1 MIFSTRDSE
10 LRIPSKLHDMAS
22 SAKDTK
28 RPTMA
33 KKEEGPD
40 SRRSWAI
47 ALAACVI
54 NTLLSGIS
62 RATGLF
68 YVALIDTYGV
78 SRLEANLPFTVRN
91 VVRNLGGPLVGAI
104 GQRYGPRDVTIL
116 GGIFGSLG
124 IILCTFAPN
133 VIWITVLWGGVHGFG
148 VALGN
153 TLFQVIVTQ
162 YFEKYRATASGLA
175 LSGACLG
182 SFVFP
187 VLLEYMLSN
196 YGLAGTFLVTGGLI
210 MHVLPAA
217 IMLKEPP
224 WIQRASKEKEHKKP
238 EDLNMKPPV
247 SKKLSKPTQVMSSI
261 KEEGR
266 STNEEL
272 SVVTVSYDKILES
285 STDFNVKQ
293 EEKALSFR
301 RNSNKKSN
309 GFDNPA
315 YAGSSVE
322 LNEKKSDQ
330 VVEEPTRPRLRTISI
345 GEVSVTIKITQDQH
359 QETSIYK
366 GMAKLFRDPMFHMI
380 SLSLGAFAML
390 FDPAITVIVDY
401 IMDKGLTEDVAKY
414 FISMLSL
421 GDLVGRLGFGW
432 VTDRKYMSIPN
443 FMMLIQVIQGI
454 CFLLIPLFNG
464 FDTLMSVMV
473 IYGVMSGANLV
484 MFPILVGKYLQSVQ
498 SLAIGFIA
506 FFSGIL
512 SFAVPPLIGYFR
524 DQVGS
529 YDGMFCITGGLS
541 LVTGLLWLTE
551 PLLLKLGEKLNGP
564 PSTSLIIST

>member
-1 MIFSTRDSE
+1 
-10 LRIPSKLHDMAS
+10 MA
-22 SAKDTK
+22 
-28 RPTMA
+28 RE
-33 KKEEGPD
+33 EEGPD
-40 SRRSWAI
+40 SPRSWAI

-78 SRLEANLPFTVRN
+78 SRLQANLPFTVRN

-104 GQRYGPRDVTIL
+104 GQRYGPRDVTIA

-133 VIWITVLWGGVHGFG
+133 VIWITILWGGVHGFG

-187 VLLEYMLSN
+187 VLLEYMLAN
-196 YGLAGTFLVTGGLI
+196 FGLAGTFLVTGGLI

-224 WIQRASKEKEHKKP
+224 WIQRATKEKTLEAT
-238 EDLNMKPPV
+238 EDLNMKPVV

-261 KEEGR
+261 KEEAR
-266 STNEEL
+266 TTNEEL
-272 SVVTVSYDKILES
+272 QEVTVSYSKTRKPF
-285 STDFNVKQ
+285 TDSGVKQ
-293 EEKALSFR
+293 DDFKSR
-301 RNSNKKSN
+301 RNSDKLY

-315 YAGSSVE
+315 YSGSSAE
-322 LNEKKSDQ
+322 LSEKKSDQ
-330 VVEEPTRPRLRTISI
+330 IVEEPTKPRLRTVSI
-345 GEVSVTIKITQDQH
+345 GEVSITIKITQDQH
-359 QETSIYK
+359 QETSINK
-366 GMAKLFRDPMFHMI
+366 GMTKLFRDPMFHMI

-432 VTDRKYMSIPN
+432 VTDRKYMSVPN
-443 FMMLIQVIQGI
+443 FMMLIQVVQGV
-454 CFLLIPLFNG
+454 CFLLFPLFNG
-464 FDTLMSVMV
+464 FDTLMAVMV

-506 FFSGIL
+506 FVSGLL

-541 LVTGLLWLTE
+541 LATGLLWLTE
-551 PLLLKLGEKLNGP
+551 PLLLKLREKLNGP
-564 PSTSLIIST
+564 QTTSLVIST